1 MLSIQFVKLHP
12 LKGKR
17 IVGCLIVRYALTP
30 DEIAV
35 YCDQFIKDQGNRIQI
50 AVLGKQMHRFSETID
65 DNVCNGLN
73 FCPKGWKSLEEI
85 RERDVS
91 DLEMEL

>member
-1 MLSIQFVKLHP
+1 MWDV
-12 LKGKR
+12 
-17 IVGCLIVRYALTP
+17 LIVRYALTP

-35 YCDQFIKDQGNRIQI
+35 YCDQFIKYQGNRIQI